1 MIDSIL
7 VFVAKHASSLPER
20 LVRGLFLL
28 AADVLW
34 LLGLGGERQL
44 ERNLVHVL
52 HARDGAIPSRREVRH
67 TARLAMRSYFTYFSE
82 AMTLEARDTLTLDAR
97 VRGTGAY
104 LADIQADARRGS
116 VPAALGHQGNW
127 DYAGFWSHLHL
138 LPVTTVAE
146 RLSNEQL
153 LEEFISIRKR
163 AGISIFTTKTPGL
176 TDRLKH
182 VMTGEEHRLVP
193 LLADRDL
200 SHHGEFVEAFDSMI
214 RVARGPATLS
224 YDLMTPLYVVN
235 VYRERLHGERR
246 RAAKTPYGYV
256 IDISGKIDP
265 HTYEGMNR
273 EDALRAISQEWV
285 RQWSAGVMAHPQDW
299 HMLQPVFLEDMDASR
314 MSNVPADVARRIASL
329 HAHDHNRGQSADGE
343 GVKSR

>member
-20 LVRGLFLL
+20 LVRGAFLL
-28 AADVLW
+28 AADILW

-44 ERNLVHVL
+44 ERNLAHVL
-52 HARDGAIPSRREVRH
+52 HARDGAAPSRHAVRR
-67 TARLAMRSYFTYFSE
+67 TARRAMRSYFTYFSE
-82 AMTLEARDTLTLDAR
+82 AMTLEARDSVTLDAR
-97 VRGTGAY
+97 VRGAGAY
-104 LADIQADARRGS
+104 LDDILANSRHAS
-116 VPAALGHQGNW
+116 LPAALGHQGNW

-163 AGISIFTTKTPGL
+163 AGIAIFTTKTPGL
-176 TDRLKH
+176 TDKLKD
-182 VMTGEEHRLVP
+182 VMRGEEHRLVP

-200 SHHGEFVEAFDSMI
+200 SHHGEFVNAFDSMI

-235 VYRERLHGERR
+235 VYREKLHGERR
-246 RAAKTPYGYV
+246 KKAKTPYGYV
-256 IDISGKIDP
+256 IDISGKVDP
-265 HTYEGMNR
+265 HDYQGMER
-273 EDALRAISQEWV
+273 EEALRAISQEWV
-285 RQWSAGVMAHPQDW
+285 RQWCAGVMEHPEDW
-299 HMLQPVFLEDMDASR
+299 HMLQRVFLEDMDATR
-314 MSNVPADVARRIASL
+314 MSNVPDDVAHRLEEL
-329 HAHDHNRGQSADGE
+329 HTGTRHA
-343 GVKSR
+343 

>member
-7 VFVAKHASSLPER
+7 VFVARHASSLPER

-28 AADVLW
+28 AADIMW
-34 LLGLGGERQL
+34 LCRIGGERQL
-44 ERNLVHVL
+44 ERNLTHVL
-52 HARDGAIPSRREVRH
+52 HARDGRMPARRDLRR
-67 TARLAMRSYFTYFSE
+67 TAHRAMRSYFTYFSE
-82 AMTLEARDTLTLDAR
+82 AMTLEARSNETLDAR
-97 VRGTGAY
+97 VHGAGTYLDAI
-104 LADIQADARRGS
+104 LADSRTAS
-116 VPAALGHQGNW
+116 LPAALGHQGNW

-153 LEEFISIRKR
+153 LEEFIEIRER

-176 TDRLKH
+176 TDKLKD
-182 VMTGEEHRLVP
+182 VMREQGKGKGAGDGNEHRLVP

-224 YDLMTPLYVVN
+224 YDMMTPLYVVN
-235 VYRERLHGERR
+235 VYREKLHGERR
-246 RAAKTPYGYV
+246 KKAQTPYGYV
-256 IDISGKIDP
+256 IDISGRVDP
-265 HTYEGMNR
+265 ADYQGMER

-285 RQWSAGVMAHPQDW
+285 RQWSQGVMAHPEDW
-299 HMLQPVFLEDMDASR
+299 HMLQPVFLEDMDTSR
-314 MSNVPADVARRIASL
+314 MSNVPPDVERRIEAMRS
-329 HAHDHNRGQSADGE
+329 G
-343 GVKSR
+343 K